1 MTAPS
6 IPKCV
11 FRNSYRCSY
20 SRRWSPYHRNYY
32 NHNRYRYHQHPSCY
46 SYSTATVAQDI
57 DRNPNRS
64 SLYSSLFPTK
74 REEHLDDYIDP
85 NKETLIFDIDGTI
98 ADIDNRLNLSP
109 GTKADGTRT
118 RAEWNTVLSG
128 ENYKY
133 DRVIPVAWAYLKYIE
148 SLNKYNIIYLSG
160 RRSTTLKHSM
170 RWMFK
175 LNQYPKGFVIHR
187 LTGVNGQQFKYKQL
201 LKLNEKLNV
210 VGYFGDRI
218 IDDCVCAIKAG
229 VRPILVCP
237 NEWLFTKHI
246 HGGMGT
252 VMEEIIA
259 TNRKMMDKC
268 KNDGKLYALQQLQNK
283 NIPDAFVDIARNSK
297 FWNMSYDDLI
307 PAEFATELFDD
318 QNKELLPPNVLSKI
332 KEDAHYWTRVM
343 EESNQIL
350 LPHQSEQEVK
360 KFIEDSDD
368 NLAQDEIEYVER
380 QPLTKRRRLNRRRNS
395 RKLARTVDMS

>member
-1 MTAPS
+1 MIVFVRLKRVCDLS
-6 IPKCV
+6 WCV
-11 FRNSYRCSY
+11 QMNGYLPNIF
-20 SRRWSPYHRNYY
+20 
-32 NHNRYRYHQHPSCY
+32 
-46 SYSTATVAQDI
+46 TVEWAQSWK
-57 DRNPNRS
+57 RS
-64 SLYSSLFPTK
+64 SP
-74 REEHLDDYIDP
+74 
-85 NKETLIFDIDGTI
+85 
-98 ADIDNRLNLSP
+98 
-109 GTKADGTRT
+109 
-118 RAEWNTVLSG
+118 
-128 ENYKY
+128 
-133 DRVIPVAWAYLKYIE
+133 
-148 SLNKYNIIYLSG
+148 
-160 RRSTTLKHSM
+160 
-170 RWMFK
+170 
-175 LNQYPKGFVIHR
+175 
-187 LTGVNGQQFKYKQL
+187 
-201 LKLNEKLNV
+201 
-210 VGYFGDRI
+210 
-218 IDDCVCAIKAG
+218 
-229 VRPILVCP
+229 PI
-237 NEWLFTKHI
+237 
-246 HGGMGT
+246 G
-252 VMEEIIA
+252 
-259 TNRKMMDKC
+259 MMDKC